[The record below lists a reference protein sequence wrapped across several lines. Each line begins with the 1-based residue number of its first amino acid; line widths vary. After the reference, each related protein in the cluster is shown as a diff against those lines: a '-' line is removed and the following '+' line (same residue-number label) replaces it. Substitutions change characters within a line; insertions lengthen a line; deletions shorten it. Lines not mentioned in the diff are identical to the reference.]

1 MKAIIR
7 VPLKRPP
14 CHRQDRFGNMT
25 RVYYKDAHAAIVVYD
40 STREATF
47 EGALR
52 WKSDLDNKVLL
63 ASGKPVPAILLSNKC
78 DLDPSITE
86 SVEELAQQHGF
97 LKGMDVS
104 AKDNIGIDEAFRF
117 LSEQVIATQQDGQY
131 ELPLYQRDGNI
142 RRLTNPSNSSYG
154 SKKKSSSRCC

>member
-1 MKAIIR
+1 
-7 VPLKRPP
+7 
-14 CHRQDRFGNMT
+14 MT

-117 LSEQVIATQQDGQY
+117 LSEQILPLERAGQY
-131 ELPLYQRDGNI
+131 ENGLRTQPTVTAEEQR
-142 RRLTNPSNSSYG
+142 RK
-154 SKKKSSSRCC
+154 SKCC